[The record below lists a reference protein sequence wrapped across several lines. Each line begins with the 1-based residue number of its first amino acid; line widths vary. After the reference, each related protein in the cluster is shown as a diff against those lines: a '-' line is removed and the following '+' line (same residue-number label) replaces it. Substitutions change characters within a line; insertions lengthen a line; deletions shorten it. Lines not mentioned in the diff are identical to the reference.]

1 MSFYAPDIEISFHV
15 NREERQG
22 GWNLRQPGIPSTCSS
37 FQPHARSV
45 LLAPEMSLSPT
56 QSVLTASQHLL
67 PQSFVSSLPKLLG
80 SHGINSRG
88 K

>member
-56 QSVLTASQHLL
+56 VCADSITASAPTILCL
-67 PQSFVSSLPKLLG
+67 FAPQAAWLTRNK
-80 SHGINSRG
+80 
-88 K
+88 